1 MKGSR
6 QQGYKRT
13 GRFYRIVVRGELSE
27 RFAVAFEEM
36 RMEAGGGQ
44 TVLEGE
50 LVDQTY
56 LHGVLDR
63 IGGLGLELVSVESM
77 PAEVREV
84 NGVESPV
91 DLESGGP
98 ESPEVSRE

>member
-1 MKGSR
+1 M
-6 QQGYKRT
+6 
-13 GRFYRIVVRGELSE
+13 RGELSE

-63 IGGLGLELVSVESM
+63 IGGLGLELMSVESL
-77 PAEVREV
+77 PAEDQDAH
-84 NGVESPV
+84 GIESPV
-91 DLESGGP
+91 DQQSG
-98 ESPEVSRE
+98 